1 MKRFTRVFA
10 VPFIIALAFGGVQL
24 ASADAGQAPAAA
36 QSTESGDTS
45 WSWG

>member
-10 VPFIIALAFGGVQL
+10 VPFIIALAFGGAQL
-24 ASADAGQAPAAA
+24 ASSGASQAPVAA
-36 QSTESGDTS
+36 QVEASGDTS